1 MARHFA
7 TIADLVSLCM
17 GAVSRQVAKL
27 SAFVAPVASAAI
39 ARHMAK
45 RTTRIALL
53 ADNLWLAVTSNVS
66 GLAAFV
72 ALPRAIGGRRRNDIL
87 SWLLWTLSQQ
97 VVGST
102 TVEASL
108 FLFRL
113 SAVFT

>member
-17 GAVSRQVAKL
+17 GAVSRQV
-27 SAFVAPVASAAI
+27 
-39 ARHMAK
+39 AK